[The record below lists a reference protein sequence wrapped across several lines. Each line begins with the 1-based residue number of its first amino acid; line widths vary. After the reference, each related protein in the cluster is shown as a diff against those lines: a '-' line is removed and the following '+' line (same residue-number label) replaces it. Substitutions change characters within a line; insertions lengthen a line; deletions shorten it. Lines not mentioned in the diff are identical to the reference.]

1 MTIKPLLAAFSIF
14 WAGVSIAQSPIAIVI
29 HGGAGTLL
37 PEHITAEQ
45 RAEYHKALS
54 TALKRG
60 FDLLSAGKTS
70 EDAIIAAI
78 TSMEDSPLFNAGHGA
93 VLTHQGTAELDA
105 SIMLGADRNA
115 GAVAGVSTIK
125 NPILAAR
132 EVMHHSPHVMLAGHG
147 ADDFAEQRGLTIVDN
162 AYFITPRRQQQLE
175 RLKHEEQRTLDDKAG
190 PVGAVALDQFGN
202 IAAGTST
209 GGMSNKRFGRIGDAP
224 IIGAGTYADNR
235 TCGISATG
243 HGEYFIRAGVAYNI
257 CQLSRLTGISLQQA
271 ADEVV
276 KHELVDMGGEGGII
290 GLDPQGNIVISF
302 NSTGMYRGWI
312 DSSGQLSTAIFKEN

>member
-1 MTIKPLLAAFSIF
+1 M
-14 WAGVSIAQSPIAIVI
+14 
-29 HGGAGTLL
+29 
-37 PEHITAEQ
+37 
-45 RAEYHKALS
+45 
-54 TALKRG
+54 
-60 FDLLSAGKTS
+60 
-70 EDAIIAAI
+70 
-78 TSMEDSPLFNAGHGA
+78 
-93 VLTHQGTAELDA
+93 
-105 SIMLGADRNA
+105 
-115 GAVAGVSTIK
+115 
-125 NPILAAR
+125 
-132 EVMHHSPHVMLAGHG
+132 
-147 ADDFAEQRGLTIVDN
+147 
-162 AYFITPRRQQQLE
+162 
-175 RLKHEEQRTLDDKAG
+175 
-190 PVGAVALDQFGN
+190 GAVALDQFGN

-276 KHELVDMGGEGGII
+276 KHELVDMGGDGGII